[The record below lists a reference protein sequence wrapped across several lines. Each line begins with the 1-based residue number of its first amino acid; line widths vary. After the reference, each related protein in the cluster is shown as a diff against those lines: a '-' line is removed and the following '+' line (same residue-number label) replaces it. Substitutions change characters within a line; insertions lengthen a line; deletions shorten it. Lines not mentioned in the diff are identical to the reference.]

1 MKKLIITITITSILG
16 LTFSACAT
24 KRYGRLQNI
33 TDLESKSM
41 TCNQIKIEID
51 KSEIFI
57 KKVEK
62 KDDEFTGK
70 DVLAFLGDFGI
81 GNNMEV
87 SEAIESAKSRLKD
100 LQILE
105 KNKNCI
111 N

>member
-1 MKKLIITITITSILG
+1 MKKTIIKITLVSILAMS
-16 LTFSACAT
+16 FAACAT

-33 TDLESKSM
+33 TELESKSM

-57 KKVEK
+57 NKVEK

-81 GNNMEV
+81 GNKMEV
-87 SEAIESAKSRLKD
+87 SDAIESAKSRLKD
-100 LQILE
+100 LQIMK

-111 N
+111 S